1 MGKISEWM
9 LTHSNRYSDEELL
22 EMGYSREDII
32 LFRSECPI
40 EEDKGARLFSGSFFC
55 LFAR

>member
-9 LTHSNRYSDEELL
+9 LTYSNRYSDEELL
-22 EMGYSREDII
+22 EMGYDQEDII

-40 EEDKGARLFSGSFFC
+40 EEDKELD
-55 LFAR
+55 

>member
-40 EEDKGARLFSGSFFC
+40 EEDKGLD
-55 LFAR
+55 

>member
-1 MGKISEWM
+1 MSKMSEWM
-9 LTHSNRYSDEELL
+9 LTHSNRYSDGELL

-40 EEDKGARLFSGSFFC
+40 EEDKGLD
-55 LFAR
+55 